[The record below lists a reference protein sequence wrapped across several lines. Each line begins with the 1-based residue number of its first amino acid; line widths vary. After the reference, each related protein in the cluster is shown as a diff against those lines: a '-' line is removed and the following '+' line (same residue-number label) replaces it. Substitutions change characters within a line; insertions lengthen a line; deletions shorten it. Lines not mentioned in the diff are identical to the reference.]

1 MLLDGEK
8 SGGYNQQKNGKVYP
22 EAFFGVHICRI
33 MTDFINL
40 MAHGPRKIAITGH
53 FGCGKTEFA
62 VSLAFALAKMGV
74 PRLALADL
82 DVENPYFRS
91 RERMT
96 ELESAGVSV
105 YSDPFRGRNA
115 SELQTLDPAIR
126 APLENPRCRVILDAG
141 GDFTGAMILNQFSK
155 FLKEDTQLLFV
166 LNQNRPG
173 TDTLDKALFQLR
185 SIEATTGLPV
195 TGIVSNSHFIRY
207 TTAEDVLSGWD
218 FALELSKETGIPA
231 LCACCMESLVPEVS
245 GKGFDVFPIG
255 MHMRESYLD
264 KQV

>member
-1 MLLDGEK
+1 MTEFM
-8 SGGYNQQKNGKVYP
+8 QK
-22 EAFFGVHICRI
+22 
-33 MTDFINL
+33 
-40 MAHGPRKIAITGH
+40 MAYGPRKIAVTGH

-62 VSLAFALAKMGV
+62 VSLAFALANAGIGG
-74 PRLALADL
+74 LALADL

-91 RERMT
+91 RERMD
-96 ELESAGVSV
+96 ELEAKGVRV

-115 SELQTLDPAIR
+115 SELQTIDPAIR
-126 APLENPRCRVILDAG
+126 APLENPDSRVILDAG

-173 TDTLDKALFQLR
+173 TDTLEKALFQLR
-185 SIEATTGLPV
+185 SIEKTTSLSV
-195 TGIVSNSHFIRY
+195 TGIVSNSHFIRC
-207 TTAEDVLSGWD
+207 TTAEDVLDGWD
-218 FALELSKETGIPA
+218 FAQQLSRETGIPA
-231 LCACCMESLVPEVS
+231 LCACCMKSLVPEVE
-245 GKGFDVFPIG
+245 GRGFDVFPIG

>member
-1 MLLDGEK
+1 
-8 SGGYNQQKNGKVYP
+8 
-22 EAFFGVHICRI
+22 
-33 MTDFINL
+33 MTDFLKL
-40 MAHGPRKIAITGH
+40 MAYGPRKIAVTGH

-62 VSLAFALAKMGV
+62 VSLAFALAKLGM
-74 PRLALADL
+74 PNLSLADL

-91 RERMT
+91 RERMD
-96 ELESAGVSV
+96 ELESVGVRV

-126 APLENPRCRVILDAG
+126 APLENPESRVILDAG

-155 FLKEDTQLLFV
+155 FLKEDTQILFV

-173 TDTLDKALFQLR
+173 TDTLEKAVAQLR
-185 SIEATTGLPV
+185 SIEKTTSLPV
-195 TGIVSNSHFIRY
+195 TGIISNSHFIRY
-207 TTAEDVLSGWD
+207 TTAEDVLDGWD
-218 FALELSKETGIPA
+218 FAMELSRETGIPA
-231 LCACCMESLVPEVS
+231 LCACCMESLVPEVC

>member
-1 MLLDGEK
+1 
-8 SGGYNQQKNGKVYP
+8 
-22 EAFFGVHICRI
+22 
-33 MTDFINL
+33 MTDFLKL
-40 MAHGPRKIAITGH
+40 MAYGPRKIAVTGH

-62 VSLAFALAKMGV
+62 VSLAFALAKLGM
-74 PRLALADL
+74 PNLALADL

-91 RERMT
+91 RERMD
-96 ELESAGVSV
+96 ELESVGVRV

-115 SELQTLDPAIR
+115 SELQTIDPAIR
-126 APLENPRCRVILDAG
+126 APLENPDSRVILDAG

-173 TDTLDKALFQLR
+173 TDTLEKALFQLR
-185 SIEATTGLPV
+185 SIEKTTSLSV

-207 TTAEDVLSGWD
+207 TTAEDVLDGWD
-218 FALELSKETGIPA
+218 FAQQLSRETGIPA
-231 LCACCMESLVPEVS
+231 LCACCMKSLVPEME
-245 GKGFDVFPIG
+245 GRGFDVFPIG